1 LHLFFLYLHKF
12 INFMQNAFSSL
23 CAAAA
28 IATSMLF
35 PLSVNA
41 EDVSADRIAR
51 LEARLLELESR
62 LANTEQETK
71 EVKVLA
77 ASNSAGVSNSAI
89 LNNTATLDI
98 LAGSAW
104 RNLRWTQPEQWTEVR
119 RGISEEKVIELLG
132 SPPRSVKSAKPRVDK
147 VAYYETSIRDRSNTL
162 RGKVSYR
169 GGKVIAVQKP
179 DFKARKQ
186 AQ

>member
-1 LHLFFLYLHKF
+1 
-12 INFMQNAFSSL
+12 MQNAFSSL
-23 CAAAA
+23 SAVAA

-41 EDVSADRIAR
+41 EDLSAARIAR

-62 LANTEQETK
+62 LADTEQATK

-77 ASNSAGVSNSAI
+77 ASNSAGVSQESVLSNRG
-89 LNNTATLDI
+89 TLDI

-104 RNLRWTQPEQWTEVR
+104 RNLRWTQPEQWVEVR

-147 VAYYETSIRDRSNTL
+147 VAYYETSIRDRSNLL
-162 RGKVSYR
+162 RGKVSYKDGLVSCFPKTR
-169 GGKVIAVQKP
+169 L
-179 DFKARKQ
+179 
-186 AQ
+186 